1 MDGNRQLDFTL
12 SLGYVLTA
20 LIIAYFYFSP
30 TVINPLFSDIL
41 IVLGVLLLLSC
52 LIFASV
58 KARSPRNVVL
68 VLFGIMLF
76 SILARSI
83 PHLRA
88 AYPPVADPYFYAIS
102 ALNIIDYGT
111 LQPVLGDWYTG
122 VYAHLH
128 WPVMHLFTAAAVKI
142 TGIDSMWFFRFQE
155 PLLGGIFVL
164 AVFALAKEATKN
176 NTIALLAA
184 LFVSASDVAITYQS
198 QYHPQGFA
206 VISFVLFLYLYLKSR
221 TTARVRYRVLAL
233 VCLMVFL
240 ASHHFSSLFIALLA
254 FVFVGLNQIVSV
266 LPQWIGRVTQV
277 AREIRADYNLWTLI
291 AVAGIAYHLMVY
303 VSILRGFL
311 ERFIEPQLAPSAQL
325 LTVGADVPMLIT
337 FLSSAKWGILLLGV
351 YSIVKIIRTPRP
363 NEFRL
368 LVLLACVL
376 FAGFTATYIL
386 WGPVDRMILF
396 YAPLI
401 SVFAAMTVHK
411 LFTLNKGPL
420 RRTQTIKVTTVLMVG
435 LLLTA
440 GFFNGFH
447 VPAFY
452 FQSSQVNS
460 YYWYNNQIPAMDE
473 YKVAGEWTGRYIPSS
488 SRIGTG
494 WYTRTVPFFFGRRS
508 WGNIISPVRS
518 LTAQVDYVMFDPSFP
533 RWYRNP
539 VKLEYD
545 RNLNLIYDNGEIK
558 IYKVLR

>member
-88 AYPPVADPYFYAIS
+88 AYPPLADPYYYAIS

-111 LQPVLGDWYTG
+111 LQPVLGDWYSG

-128 WPVMHLFTAAAVKI
+128 WPVMQLFTAAAVKI
-142 TGIDSMWFFRFQE
+142 TGVDSMLFFRFQE

-164 AVFALAKEATKN
+164 TVFALAKEATKN

-184 LFVSASDVAITYQS
+184 LFASASDVAIHYQS
-198 QYHPQGFA
+198 EYHPQGFA
-206 VISFVLFLYLYLKSR
+206 VISFVLFLYIYLKSR

-233 VCLMVFL
+233 VCLTVFL
-240 ASHHFSSLFIALLA
+240 ASHHFSSLFVALLA
-254 FVFVGLNQIVSV
+254 FVFVGSSYLISALPRRIGQI
-266 LPQWIGRVTQV
+266 TQV
-277 AREIRADYNLWTLI
+277 AREIRADYHLWTLI
-291 AVAGIAYHLMVY
+291 AVAGIGYHLMIY
-303 VSILRGFL
+303 FSLLRGFI
-311 ERFIEPQLAPSAQL
+311 RMFIEPQLAPSAEL
-325 LTVGADVPMLIT
+325 LTVGADIPMLT
-337 FLSSAKWGILLLGV
+337 TLLNSAKWGILLLAV

-363 NEFRL
+363 HEFRL
-368 LVLLACVL
+368 LVLLACIL
-376 FAGFTATYIL
+376 FAGFIATYLIR
-386 WGPVDRMILF
+386 GPVGRMVFF
-396 YAPLI
+396 YSPLI

-411 LFTLNKGPL
+411 LFTLNKISL
-420 RRTQTIKVTTVLMVG
+420 RRTQIIKVTTVLIVG
-435 LLLTA
+435 LVLTA
-440 GFFNGFH
+440 GFFNGFPI
-447 VPAFY
+447 PAFY
-452 FQSSQVNS
+452 FQSSQAS
-460 YYWYNNQIPAMDE
+460 SHYWYDNQVPPMDE
-473 YKVAGEWTGRYIPSS
+473 YKVAGEWTGTYIPSNS
-488 SRIGTG
+488 KIGTG
-494 WYTRTVPFFFGRRS
+494 WYTRTVPFFFGKRS
-508 WGNIISPVRS
+508 LSNLIFPMRS
-518 LTAQVDYVMFDPSFP
+518 LTARVDYVMFDPCFP
-533 RWYRNP
+533 RWYRDP
-539 VKLEYD
+539 VKLEYN